1 MAESMVRNLLIYAFN
16 LYTQFED
23 QLADVEISWSFEKFW

>member
-16 LYTQFED
+16 LYNQFED
-23 QLADVEISWSFEKFW
+23 QSADVEIS